1 MTIAELVEKYIQCR
15 DKKAE
20 YKAEYDLKVA
30 KVEEAMDKIEN
41 KFLEVFASTGME
53 SIRTEFGTAFAS
65 SRTSC
70 TVADNCAETGQ
81 KCDES
86 TGKCIDIT
94 VYCKEDAD
102 CDGDLVCNTD
112 TGQCIDKTQDCT
124 TGIECGEG
132 FICNEDTGDCILV
145 THDCNEEGC
154 PENQTCNI
162 STGRCEKIKG
172 TSYLWVLYITIPILI
187 LLIWFLIRELNK

>member
-70 TVADNCAETGQ
+70 TVADKEVFMDYVIKNQEWPLLEVKPAKKAVEEFKTAT
-81 KCDES
+81 DELPP
-86 TGKCIDIT
+86 GLNWT
-94 VYCKEDAD
+94 VER
-102 CDGDLVCNTD
+102 V
-112 TGQCIDKTQDCT
+112 
-124 TGIECGEG
+124 
-132 FICNEDTGDCILV
+132 V
-145 THDCNEEGC
+145 
-154 PENQTCNI
+154 
-162 STGRCEKIKG
+162 SVRR
-172 TSYLWVLYITIPILI
+172 S
-187 LLIWFLIRELNK
+187 